1 MSALQ
6 YNRTDTESSRA
17 RRLAIGSSRSSGNR
31 AKRMQESHKPI
42 EAEDAAIEAAL
53 AEAHIPS
60 LINAL
65 VHLTG
70 DVSLIRG
77 SARPVS
83 ELFGDPQGG
92 ISEADQAAVRAR
104 ALEALAAYRDAGCP
118 PLSPPPVELVKEMV
132 DFMVGRELDAS
143 YGDFLMSELMVFD
156 EDPYRVP
163 FDDVPEDL
171 RRDFHVVVVGAGMS
185 GILTAIK
192 LKQAGISYT
201 VVDKNANVGGTWFE
215 NRYPGCRVDSPNH
228 TYSYSF
234 APNDWPQH
242 FSRQEV
248 LLDYFDRI
256 ATEFGIRDNIRL
268 STEVVEARYQDAPDS
283 RWHVKVRGNDGEET
297 IVANA
302 IVTAVGQLNRPK
314 LPDIEGLGSF
324 NGPAFHTAQWESE
337 HDLRGKRIVVVGT
350 GASAFQT
357 VPEIAQVADRVTVFQ
372 RTPPWVAPRPE
383 YHDAISDGKH
393 WLLNH
398 VPFYGKWFRFSMFW
412 TTGEGLLSM
421 VKRDPAWNE
430 TDRSISEANDQLRA
444 MLTANVERMVGDEPE
459 LFAKCVP
466 AYPPAG
472 KRMLV
477 DNGHWFRALKRDNV
491 ELVTDPIA
499 RILPDGVL
507 TESGR
512 RIDADI
518 LVYGTGFHASRI
530 LFPMKIYGKD
540 GVELRE
546 RWGADPRA
554 YLGVVMPGYPNL
566 FCCYGPNTNIVVNG
580 SIIFFSECEVRYIMG
595 CLKLLM
601 ANGKATMNCRQ
612 DVHDAYNEKID
623 AGNLDMAWGSENV
636 TSWYKNANGRVTQNW
651 PFTLLQ
657 FWQQTQAPEP
667 GDYEFA

>member
-1 MSALQ
+1 
-6 YNRTDTESSRA
+6 
-17 RRLAIGSSRSSGNR
+17 
-31 AKRMQESHKPI
+31 MQDSHRPI
-42 EAEDAAIEAAL
+42 KADDAAIEAAL
-53 AEAHIPS
+53 AEAHVPS

-70 DVSLIRG
+70 DASLIRG

-92 ISEADQAAVRAR
+92 ISEGDQAEVRAR
-104 ALEALAAYRDAGCP
+104 ALEALIAYRDAGCP
-118 PLSPPPVELVKEMV
+118 PLPAPPVELVQEMV
-132 DFMVGRELDAS
+132 DFIVGRELDAS
-143 YGDFLMSELMVFD
+143 YGDFLMSELKVYD

-163 FDDVPEDL
+163 FDDVPEDR

-242 FSRQEV
+242 FSRQDV

-256 ATEFGIRDNIRL
+256 ATEFGIRDSIRL
-268 STEVVEARYQDAPDS
+268 STEVIEARYQDGGKW
-283 RWHVKVRGNDGEET
+283 RVKVRGPDGEDT
-297 IVANA
+297 ITANA
-302 IVTAVGQLNRPK
+302 VVTAVGQLNRPK
-314 LPDIEGLGSF
+314 LPDIEGVGSF
-324 NGPAFHTAQWESE
+324 QGPAFHTAQWESE
-337 HDLRGKRIVVVGT
+337 HDLEGKRVVVIGT

-383 YHDAISDGKH
+383 YHEAIGGGKH

-398 VPFYGKWFRFSMFW
+398 VPFYAKWFRFWMFW

-430 TDRSISEANDQLRA
+430 TDRSVSEANDQLRA
-444 MLTANVERMVGDEPE
+444 MLTANVERMVGDDPD

-499 RILPDGVL
+499 RILPDGVE

-512 RIDADI
+512 RVEADV

-530 LFPMKIYGKD
+530 LFPMKIYGQG

-546 RWGADPRA
+546 RWGTDPRA

-595 CLKLLM
+595 CLKLLI
-601 ANGKATMNCRQ
+601 ADGKAAMNCRQ
-612 DVHDAYNEKID
+612 DVHDAYNQKID
-623 AGNLDMAWGSENV
+623 AGNLDMAWGSDNV
-636 TSWYKNANGRVTQNW
+636 TSWYKNENGRVTQNW
-651 PFTLLQ
+651 PFTLLE
-657 FWQQTQAPEP
+657 FWHQTRAPEP

>member
-1 MSALQ
+1 MQ
-6 YNRTDTESSRA
+6 DT
-17 RRLAIGSSRSSGNR
+17 L
-31 AKRMQESHKPI
+31 KLI
-42 EAEDAAIEAAL
+42 EADDAAIKAAL
-53 AEAHIPS
+53 AEAHVPS

-70 DVSLIRG
+70 DAALIRG

-92 ISEADQAAVRAR
+92 ISAADQAEVRAR
-104 ALEALAAYRDAGCP
+104 ALEALVAYRDAGCP
-118 PLSPPPVELVKEMV
+118 PLPAPPVQLVKDMV
-132 DFMVGRELDAS
+132 DFIVGRELDAS
-143 YGDFLMSELMVFD
+143 YGDFLMSELKVFD

-163 FDDVPEDL
+163 FDDVPEDR

-242 FSRQEV
+242 FSRQDV

-268 STEVVEARYQDAPDS
+268 STEVIEARYQEGGQ
-283 RWHVKVRGNDGEET
+283 WQVKVRGDDGEDT
-297 IVANA
+297 ITANA
-302 IVTAVGQLNRPK
+302 IITAVGQLNRPK
-314 LPDIEGLGSF
+314 LPDIEGLDSF
-324 NGPAFHTAQWESE
+324 QGPAFHTAQWEAE
-337 HDLRGKRIVVVGT
+337 HDLKGKRIIVIGT

-357 VPEIAQVADRVTVFQ
+357 VPEVAQVAGRVTVFQ

-383 YHDAISDGKH
+383 YHDAITGGKH

-398 VPFYGKWFRFSMFW
+398 VPFYAKWFRFWMFW

-444 MLTANVERMVGDEPE
+444 MLTANVERMVGDDPE

-499 RILPDGVL
+499 RILPDGVE

-512 RIDADI
+512 RVAADI
-518 LVYGTGFHASRI
+518 LIYGTGFHASRI
-530 LFPMKIYGKD
+530 LFPMKIYGQG

-595 CLKLLM
+595 CLKLLI
-601 ANGKATMNCRQ
+601 ADGKAAMNCRQ
-612 DVHDAYNEKID
+612 DVHDAYNQKID
-623 AGNLDMAWGSENV
+623 AGNLDMAWGSDNV
-636 TSWYKNANGRVTQNW
+636 SSWYKNENGRVTQNW
-651 PFTLLQ
+651 PFTLLE
-657 FWQQTQAPEP
+657 FWHQTRAPERD
-667 GDYEFA
+667 DYEFA

>member
-1 MSALQ
+1 
-6 YNRTDTESSRA
+6 
-17 RRLAIGSSRSSGNR
+17 
-31 AKRMQESHKPI
+31 MQDSHKPI
-42 EAEDAAIEAAL
+42 EADDGAIEAAL
-53 AEAHIPS
+53 AEAHVPS

-92 ISEADQAAVRAR
+92 ISEADQTAIRAR

-118 PLSPPPVELVKEMV
+118 PLPPPPVELVKEMV
-132 DFMVGRELDAS
+132 DFIVGRELDAS
-143 YGDFLMSELMVFD
+143 YGDFLMSELKVFD

-201 VVDKNANVGGTWFE
+201 VVDKNSDVGGTWFE

-242 FSRQEV
+242 FSRQGV

-268 STEVVEARYQDAPDS
+268 STEVIEARYQETPHG
-283 RWHVKVRGNDGEET
+283 RWHVKVRGPDGEDT

-314 LPDIEGLGSF
+314 LPDIDGLGSF
-324 NGPAFHTAQWESE
+324 QGPAFHTAQWESE
-337 HDLRGKRIVVVGT
+337 HDLKGKRIIVIGT

-398 VPFYGKWFRFSMFW
+398 VPFYAKWFRFWMFW

-444 MLTANVERMVGDEPE
+444 MLTANVERMVGDDPD

-512 RIDADI
+512 RVEADVLI
-518 LVYGTGFHASRI
+518 YGTGFHASRI
-530 LFPMKIYGKD
+530 LFPMRIYGD
-540 GVELRE
+540 GGVELRE

-595 CLKLLM
+595 CLKLLI
-601 ANGKATMNCRQ
+601 ANGRSAMNCRQ

-623 AGNLDMAWGSENV
+623 AGNLDMAWGSANV
-636 TSWYKNANGRVTQNW
+636 SSWYKNENGRVTQNW
-651 PFTLLQ
+651 PFTLLE
-657 FWQQTQAPEP
+657 FWHQTRAPEP
-667 GDYEFA
+667 GDYEFG